1 MLNLRERSKLKL
13 KSPRIEAIDTPRV
26 GDIIQ
31 LKEVLTRGARKM
43 RKIVE
48 LIPSDDGM
56 IRAAKILLGT
66 KNTLNQSLN
75 LLFPLQCNNKN
86 EDITNVDMRQNN
98 EINNNPNDSDQK
110 PTNQEFVAENKKPTR
125 SSTRK
130 AALHTSMELEYEQE

>member
-31 LKEVLTRGARKM
+31 LKEDLTRGARKM

-75 LLFPLQCNNKN
+75 LLFPLQYNNKN
-86 EDITNVDMRQNN
+86 EDITNVDKRQNN

>member
-31 LKEVLTRGARKM
+31 LKEDLTRGARKM

>member
-13 KSPRIEAIDTPRV
+13 KSPRIEATDTPRV

-31 LKEVLTRGARKM
+31 LKEDLTRGARKM

-86 EDITNVDMRQNN
+86 EDITNVDKRQNN

-110 PTNQEFVAENKKPTR
+110 PTNQEFAAENKKPTR

>member
-13 KSPRIEAIDTPRV
+13 KSLRIEAIDTPRV

-31 LKEVLTRGARKM
+31 LKEDLTRGARKM

>member
-31 LKEVLTRGARKM
+31 LKEDLTRGARKM

-86 EDITNVDMRQNN
+86 EDITNVDKRQNN

>member
-1 MLNLRERSKLKL
+1 
-13 KSPRIEAIDTPRV
+13 
-26 GDIIQ
+26 
-31 LKEVLTRGARKM
+31 M

-86 EDITNVDMRQNN
+86 EDITNVDKRQNN

-130 AALHTSMELEYEQE
+130 AALHMSMELEYEQE

>member
-13 KSPRIEAIDTPRV
+13 KSLRIEATDTPRV

-31 LKEVLTRGARKM
+31 LKEDLTRGARKM

-75 LLFPLQCNNKN
+75 LLFPLQYNNKN
-86 EDITNVDMRQNN
+86 EDITNVDKRQNN

-110 PTNQEFVAENKKPTR
+110 PTNQEFVTENKKPTR

>member
-13 KSPRIEAIDTPRV
+13 KSPRIEATDTPRV

-31 LKEVLTRGARKM
+31 LKEDLTRGARKM

-86 EDITNVDMRQNN
+86 EDITNVDKRQNN

-110 PTNQEFVAENKKPTR
+110 PTNQEFVTENKKPTR

>member
-31 LKEVLTRGARKM
+31 LKEDLTQGARKM

>member
-13 KSPRIEAIDTPRV
+13 KSPRIEAIDTLRV

-31 LKEVLTRGARKM
+31 LKEDLTRGARKM

>member
-13 KSPRIEAIDTPRV
+13 KSPRIEATDTPRV

-31 LKEVLTRGARKM
+31 LKEDLTRGARKM

-48 LIPSDDGM
+48 LIPSDDRM

-86 EDITNVDMRQNN
+86 EDITNFDMRQNN
-98 EINNNPNDSDQK
+98 EINSNPNDSDQK

-130 AALHTSMELEYEQE
+130 AALRTSMEL

>member
-13 KSPRIEAIDTPRV
+13 KSPRIEATDTPRV

-31 LKEVLTRGARKM
+31 LKEDLTRGARKM

-48 LIPSDDGM
+48 LIPSDDRM

-86 EDITNVDMRQNN
+86 EDITNFDMRQNN
-98 EINNNPNDSDQK
+98 EINSNPNDSDQK

-130 AALHTSMELEYEQE
+130 PALRTSMEL

>member
-1 MLNLRERSKLKL
+1 
-13 KSPRIEAIDTPRV
+13 
-26 GDIIQ
+26 
-31 LKEVLTRGARKM
+31 M

-86 EDITNVDMRQNN
+86 EDITNVDKRRNN

>member
-13 KSPRIEAIDTPRV
+13 KSPRIEATDTPRV

-31 LKEVLTRGARKM
+31 LKEDLTRGARKM
-43 RKIVE
+43 RKTVE
-48 LIPSDDGM
+48 LIPSDDRM

-86 EDITNVDMRQNN
+86 EDITNFDMRQNN
-98 EINNNPNDSDQK
+98 EINSNPNDSDQK

-130 AALHTSMELEYEQE
+130 AALRTSMEL